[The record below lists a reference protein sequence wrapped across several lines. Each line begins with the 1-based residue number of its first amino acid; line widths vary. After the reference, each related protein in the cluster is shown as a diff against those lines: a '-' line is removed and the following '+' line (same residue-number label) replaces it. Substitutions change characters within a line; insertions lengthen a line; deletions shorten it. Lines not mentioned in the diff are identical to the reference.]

1 MSVTLDALQ
10 KVPFLS
16 HVGRKQLDGLAQ
28 TMADR
33 EMSAGREIVTQGKGG
48 AAFFLILDGQGKGG
62 GAFFLILDGQATVA
76 VDGEDRRTLGPG
88 DHFGEIALIVPDI
101 PRTSTVRADSDVRLA
116 ALTAWN
122 FKPFVMQNPDV
133 AWALLE
139 EMAKRFAATPHA

>member
-10 KVPFLS
+10 KVPFFAQ
-16 HVGRKQLDGLAQ
+16 VPRKDLDSLAQ

-33 EMSAGREIVTQGKGG
+33 EAAAGKEIVTQGKGG
-48 AAFFLILDGQGKGG
+48 VAFFLILE
-62 GAFFLILDGQATVA
+62 GQATVV
-76 VDGEDRRTLGPG
+76 VDGEERRTLGPG

-101 PRTSTVRADSDVRLA
+101 PRTSTVRADSEMRLA

-139 EMAKRFAATPHA
+139 VMAKRFAATPHA

>member
-10 KVPFLS
+10 NVPFLS
-16 HVGRKQLDGLAQ
+16 HVQRKDLDGLAQ
-28 TMADR
+28 TMAER
-33 EMSAGREIVTQGKGG
+33 EVPPGKEIVTQGSGG
-48 AAFFLILDGQGKGG
+48 VAFFLILE
-62 GAFFLILDGQATVA
+62 GQATVV

-101 PRTSTVRADSDVRLA
+101 PRTSTVRADTDVRLA

>member
-16 HVGRKQLDGLAQ
+16 HVDGKALNSLAQ
-28 TMADR
+28 TMSERDV
-33 EMSAGREIVTQGKGG
+33 SAGKEIVTQGKGG
-48 AAFFLILDGQGKGG
+48 VAFFLILDGT
-62 GAFFLILDGQATVA
+62 ATVI
-76 VDGEDRRTLGPG
+76 VDGEERRKLGAG

-101 PRTSTVRADSDVRLA
+101 PRTSTVRAANELRLA

-122 FKPFVMQNPDV
+122 FKPWVHQNPDV

-139 EMAKRFAATPHA
+139 TLAKRFAATPHA

>member
-10 KVPFLS
+10 NVPFLS
-16 HVGRKQLDGLAQ
+16 HVQRKDLDGLAQ
-28 TMADR
+28 TMAER
-33 EMSAGREIVTQGKGG
+33 EVPPGKEIVTQGSGG
-48 AAFFLILDGQGKGG
+48 VAFFLILE
-62 GAFFLILDGQATVA
+62 GQATVV

-101 PRTSTVRADSDVRLA
+101 PRTSTVRADTDVRLA

-139 EMAKRFAATPHA
+139 EMAKRFAATPRA

>member
-10 KVPFLS
+10 KVPFLAD
-16 HVGRKQLDGLAQ
+16 VPRRDLDGLVQ
-28 TMADR
+28 TMAER
-33 EMSAGREIVTQGKGG
+33 QVSAGKEVVTQGKGG
-48 AAFFLILDGQGKGG
+48 VAFFVILE
-62 GAFFLILDGQATVA
+62 GQATVV

-101 PRTSTVRADSDVRLA
+101 PRTSTVRADGEMRLA

-122 FKPFVMQNPDV
+122 FKPFVMQYPKV

-139 EMAKRFAATPHA
+139 TLAKRFAATPHA

>member
-16 HVGRKQLDGLAQ
+16 HVAPKQLDGLAQ

-33 EMSAGREIVTQGKGG
+33 DAAAGKEIVAQGKGG
-48 AAFFLILDGQGKGG
+48 VAFFLILE
-62 GAFFLILDGQATVA
+62 GQATVV
-76 VDGEDRRTLGPG
+76 VDGEERRTLGPG
-88 DHFGEIALIVPDI
+88 DHFGEIALIVPDL
-101 PRTSTVRADSDVRLA
+101 PRTSTVRADTEMKLA

-139 EMAKRFAATPHA
+139 EMARRFAATPHA

>member
-28 TMADR
+28 TMAER

-48 AAFFLILDGQGKGG
+48 V
-62 GAFFLILDGQATVA
+62 AFFLILDGQATVV

>member
-16 HVGRKQLDGLAQ
+16 HVQRKDLNNLAE
-28 TMADR
+28 TMAERD
-33 EMSAGREIVTQGKGG
+33 MPAGKEIVTQGKGG
-48 AAFFLILDGQGKGG
+48 VAFFLILDGK
-62 GAFFLILDGQATVA
+62 ATVL
-76 VDGEDRRTLGPG
+76 VDGEERRQLGPS

-101 PRTSTVRADSDVRLA
+101 PRTSTVRADTDMRLA

-122 FKPFVMQNPDV
+122 FKPFVMKNPDV

-139 EMAKRFAATPHA
+139 ELAKRFAATPRA

>member
-16 HVGRKQLDGLAQ
+16 HVAPKQLDGLAQ

-33 EMSAGREIVTQGKGG
+33 DAAAGKEIVAQGKGG
-48 AAFFLILDGQGKGG
+48 VAFFLILE
-62 GAFFLILDGQATVA
+62 GQATVV
-76 VDGEDRRTLGPG
+76 VDGEERRTLGPG
-88 DHFGEIALIVPDI
+88 DHFGEIALIVPDL
-101 PRTSTVRADSDVRLA
+101 PRTSTVRADTDMKLA

-139 EMAKRFAATPHA
+139 EMARRFAATPRA

>member
-10 KVPFLS
+10 KVPFLAD
-16 HVGRKQLDGLAQ
+16 VPRRDLDGLVQ
-28 TMADR
+28 TMAER
-33 EMSAGREIVTQGKGG
+33 QVSAGKEVVTQGKGG
-48 AAFFLILDGQGKGG
+48 VAFFVILE
-62 GAFFLILDGQATVA
+62 GQATVV

-101 PRTSTVRADSDVRLA
+101 PRTSTVRANGEMRLA

-122 FKPFVMQNPDV
+122 FKPFVMEYPQV

-139 EMAKRFAATPHA
+139 TLAKRFAATPHA